1 MTEPELLKLAAT
13 LRIHGLAAHWDSLR
27 KDPAAIAF
35 AKTFLEWENEE
46 RQQRSLARYVKSNGI
61 VDMEPM
67 ANFDWDWPKKI
78 DRGQIEEL
86 FTLDFLAERANVV
99 MVGSAGIGK
108 TMIAKNLVDHA
119 SRRGQAALF
128 VESSRLMADLV
139 SETTRRGLEQALV
152 RYTKPKLLAI
162 DELGYLSYDARFADL
177 LFQLIHRRTKQASTI
192 ITTNRSFAEWP
203 SVFPN
208 AASVTALVDRVI
220 ERCEV
225 VHIEGESYRGKRFAE
240 RMASRAQRQKKTK
253 AKG

>member
-1 MTEPELLKLAAT
+1 MLWCAAPD
-13 LRIHGLAAHWDSLR
+13 L
-27 KDPAAIAF
+27 
-35 AKTFLEWENEE
+35 

-78 DRGQIEEL
+78 DRDQIEEL
-86 FTLDFLAERANVV
+86 FNLDFLGERANVV
-99 MVGSAGIGK
+99 LVGSAGIGK

-139 SETTRRGLEQALV
+139 SETTRRGLEQALA

-240 RMASRAQRQKKTK
+240 RMA
-253 AKG
+253 